1 MEGAEFNGYVVSKIS
16 EDMVLLKQGE
26 TVLEW
31 RP

>member
-1 MEGAEFNGYVVSKIS
+1 MEGAEFNGYVVSKIE
-16 EDMVLLKQGE
+16 EDKVLLKHGD